1 MYMFRKTDDR
11 FYPNSCEVDLM
22 SMLSKGNT
30 LINIADKISVPDS
43 TIRKRFENLRINLGV
58 NTNAQMM
65 FELGKVVLL
74 NTLEQFAANENS
86 EMQSMIK
93 KFRYEYLPALKDLV
107 KAALINCEKLP
118 DEQEM

>member
-1 MYMFRKTDDR
+1 MFRKTDDR